1 MRKVIWIVAV
11 SVFVLVAAMQYRRPD
26 YNLSATNP
34 PATFEA
40 MHQPNPQIGQ
50 MLQRS
55 CYDCHSTQ
63 GKIPWY
69 GHVWPASHLLQS
81 DVRRGR
87 AHLDFSNWDN
97 LSPEMSRIK
106 LLSAC
111 EAMRESEM
119 PLWYYRPMH
128 PGSKPKASDV
138 EAFCTWAQSL
148 PSGPEVAQ
156 LH

>member
-1 MRKVIWIVAV
+1 MRKAIWIVAV
-11 SVFVLVAAMQYRRPD
+11 SVFVLVVAMQFHRPD

-34 PATFEA
+34 SATFEA
-40 MHQPNPQIGQ
+40 VQQANPQIGK
-50 MLQRS
+50 MLQRA

-69 GHVWPASHLLQS
+69 GQVWPAGQLLQS

-87 AHLDFSNWDN
+87 AQLDFSNWDN

-106 LLSAC
+106 LLNAC
-111 EAMRESEM
+111 AAMRKSKM
-119 PLWYYRPMH
+119 PLWYYQPMH
-128 PGSKPKASDV
+128 PGSKPNAGDV
-138 EAFCTWAQSL
+138 DAFCNWAQSL
-148 PSGPEVAQ
+148 PSGLEVVQ